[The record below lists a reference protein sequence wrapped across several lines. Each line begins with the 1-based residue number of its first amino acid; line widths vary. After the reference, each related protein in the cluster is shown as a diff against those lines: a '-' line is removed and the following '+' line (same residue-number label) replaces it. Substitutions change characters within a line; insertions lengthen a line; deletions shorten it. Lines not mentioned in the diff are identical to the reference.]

1 MACLVH
7 PNSRSGGEDLK
18 PHNAGGVALM
28 IGFLKRATL
37 VLMALCG
44 SLMCLPA
51 TANAQGFMG
60 GGDGSFLSDPFN
72 FYYAFYLPNQQ
83 LQSLRPKPIDTIN
96 QAQVARQYYAQ
107 TDRRALV
114 NPLSPYGNDTYDPL
128 HPYSAQGKERVARP
142 FRFSPD
148 PSNADGTGPSLYYGR
163 ATAYF
168 PGLRAGRGRNANSY
182 GRTSRALGPN
192 RVIAGA
198 SGAGGGGGM
207 GGMGGMGGG
216 MGGMG
221 GMM

>member
-1 MACLVH
+1 MV
-7 PNSRSGGEDLK
+7 
-18 PHNAGGVALM
+18 
-28 IGFLKRATL
+28 GFLKRATL
-37 VLMALCG
+37 ALMAFSG
-44 SLMCLPA
+44 SLMCLPS
-51 TANAQGFMG
+51 TVQAQGFMG

-114 NPLSPYGNDTYDPL
+114 DPLSKYDNTYDPL
-128 HPYSAQGKERVARP
+128 HPYSAQGQERIARP

-148 PSNADGTGPSLYYGR
+148 PSNSDGAGPSLYYGR

-168 PGLRAGRGRNANSY
+168 PGLRSGRGPNANAYS
-182 GRTSRALGPN
+182 RTSRALGPN
-192 RVIAGA
+192 RVLAGA
-198 SGAGGGGGM
+198 KGGG

-221 GMM
+221 GGMGGAGGMM